1 MIFAR
6 SLIADHGSNAP
17 ESRKSPY
24 GYSCEDSMKNM
35 VNVLPMYIWGFLIL
49 EKSCDRDAQS
59 LVFRSWDRKR

>member
-1 MIFAR
+1 
-6 SLIADHGSNAP
+6 
-17 ESRKSPY
+17 
-24 GYSCEDSMKNM
+24 MKNM